1 MVIAKNKQG
10 HVLCHWIFKD
20 RVYWLVQ
27 CARCG
32 KKIMK
37 FLCYRDICAL
47 YGFSLCI
54 IHCLRGSKRMSEHDN
69 NIFRV
74 VNSKLSEYRCVN
86 LLYIEHGDE
95 CFVCKVSR
103 LLYRIY
109 LFCIWCCGWHKQGG
123 SEILWI
129 MQEFVHAIYYRY
141 IDDNLCEHEVDERR
155 VRYELK
161 YKK

>member
-109 LFCIWCCGWHKQGG
+109 LFCIWWRACYGKGNSKRAWTICK
-123 SEILWI
+123 I
-129 MQEFVHAIYYRY
+129 VHAIFCCCINESTSGRE
-141 IDDNLCEHEVDERR
+141 IGEPW